1 MVSVN
6 ARRAFLFG
14 RAPAEPVVRPP
25 WSLPEADF
33 LDRCTRCDAC
43 VKACPTHI
51 IKVGDGGFP
60 FIDFSQGECTFC
72 QSCVSACDASAF
84 DAAQAAPWR
93 LQLTL
98 HDACLAKQAIFCMA
112 CVDACPEQAIRLHYA
127 SSVPT
132 PEVDASRCTGCG
144 GCIAIC
150 PSQAISLSPV
160 QTDDSHA

>member
-14 RAPAEPVVRPP
+14 RATATPVVRPP
-25 WSLPEADF
+25 WSLAEPDF
-33 LDRCTRCDAC
+33 LDHCTRCDAC
-43 VKACPTHI
+43 VKACPTRI

-60 FIDFSQGECTFC
+60 FVDFSQGECTFC
-72 QSCVSACDASAF
+72 NHCVDACNAGAF
-84 DAAQAAPWR
+84 DATQETPWH

-98 HDACLAKQAIFCMA
+98 DDSCLAKHAIFCMA

-127 SSVPT
+127 ASVPI

-144 GCIAIC
+144 GCVAIC
-150 PSQAISLSPV
+150 PSKAISLRPR
-160 QTDDSHA
+160 QTDISHA